1 MAKGLDKY
9 LERNNIVSG
18 FGKNLARRSKSKCE
32 LCEATGVK
40 LSVFEVPP
48 SKEEPDYDRCIFLC
62 DNCIDLLKNIK
73 KSKENDFRFL
83 SGSMW
88 SETPIVK
95 ATAIHILNEIKGKYS
110 WAEELLENAYIEE
123 HEKEILETISFEIK

>member
-1 MAKGLDKY
+1 MAKGFDKHQ
-9 LERNNIVSG
+9 ERLNIVSG

-48 SKEEPDYDRCIFLC
+48 SKDEPDYDRCIFLC
-62 DNCIDLLKNIK
+62 ENCIELLKNLK

-83 SGSMW
+83 SGAMW

-95 ATAIHILNEIKGKYS
+95 VTAIYILNSIKEKYS
-110 WAEELLENAYIEE
+110 WAEELLENAYLDEE
-123 HEKEILETISFEIK
+123 ENALLETINF

>member
-1 MAKGLDKY
+1 MAKGLDKH
-9 LERNNIVSG
+9 LERISIISG

-62 DNCIDLLKNIK
+62 ENCIELLKNIK

-95 ATAIHILNEIKGKYS
+95 ATAIYILNDIKDKYS
-110 WAEELLENAYIEE
+110 WADELLENAYLEE
-123 HEKEILETISFEIK
+123 EEKEILNTISF

>member
-1 MAKGLDKY
+1 MAKGFDKHQ
-9 LERNNIVSG
+9 ERLNIVSG

-48 SKEEPDYDRCIFLC
+48 SKDEPDYDRCIFLC
-62 DNCIDLLKNIK
+62 ENCIELIKNIK

-83 SGSMW
+83 SGAMW

-95 ATAIHILNEIKGKYS
+95 VTAIYILNSIKEKYS
-110 WAEELLENAYIEE
+110 WAEELLENAYLDEE
-123 HEKEILETISFEIK
+123 ENALLETINF

>member
-9 LERNNIVSG
+9 LERANIVSG

-48 SKEEPDYDRCIFLC
+48 SKEEPNYDRCIFLC
-62 DNCIDLLKNIK
+62 DDCIKLLGNIK

-83 SGSMW
+83 SGPMW
-88 SETPIVK
+88 SETPIVQ
-95 ATAIHILNEIKGKYS
+95 ATAIYILNDIKAKYS
-110 WAEELLENAYIEE
+110 WADELLENAYLDEE
-123 HEKEILETISFEIK
+123 TKDILSTISFE

>member
-1 MAKGLDKY
+1 MAKGFDKHQ
-9 LERNNIVSG
+9 ERLNIVSG

-48 SKEEPDYDRCIFLC
+48 SKDEPDYDRCMFLC
-62 DNCIDLLKNIK
+62 ENCIELLKNIK

-83 SGSMW
+83 SGAMW

-95 ATAIHILNEIKGKYS
+95 VTAIYILNSIKEKYS
-110 WAEELLENAYIEE
+110 WAEELLENAYLDEE
-123 HEKEILETISFEIK
+123 ENALLETINF

>member
-9 LERNNIVSG
+9 QERLNIVSG

-32 LCEATGVK
+32 LCEASGVK

-48 SKEEPDYDRCIFLC
+48 VKEEPNYDRCIFLC
-62 DNCIDLLKNIK
+62 ESCIELLKNIK

-88 SETPIVK
+88 SEVAIVK
-95 ATAIHILNEIKGKYS
+95 VTALYILNNIKDKYS
-110 WAEELLENAYIEE
+110 WAEELLENAYLDEDG
-123 HEKEILETISFEIK
+123 KELLKAIDFEIK

>member
-1 MAKGLDKY
+1 MAKGFDKHQ
-9 LERNNIVSG
+9 ERLNIVSG

-48 SKEEPDYDRCIFLC
+48 SKDEPDYDRCIFLC
-62 DNCIDLLKNIK
+62 ENCIELLKKIK

-83 SGSMW
+83 SGAMW

-95 ATAIHILNEIKGKYS
+95 VTAIYILNSIKEKYS
-110 WAEELLENAYIEE
+110 WAEELLENAYLDEE
-123 HEKEILETISFEIK
+123 ENALLETINF

>member
-1 MAKGLDKY
+1 MAKGFDKHQ
-9 LERNNIVSG
+9 ERLNIVSG

-48 SKEEPDYDRCIFLC
+48 SKDEPDYDRCIFLC
-62 DNCIDLLKNIK
+62 ENCIELLKNIK

-83 SGSMW
+83 SGAMW

-95 ATAIHILNEIKGKYS
+95 VTAIYILNSIKEKYS
-110 WAEELLENAYIEE
+110 WAEELLENAYLDEE
-123 HEKEILETISFEIK
+123 ENALLETINF